1 MSNSTKMKLAELEV
15 KLHYCIVSKTDCLF
29 NLFLSFF
36 PTDGIAGVDQT
47 GLVATHRIKK
57 LITDL
62 KQCVY
67 MEASAL
73 TGENVDRVFNTG

>member
-1 MSNSTKMKLAELEV
+1 MILTFS
-15 KLHYCIVSKTDCLF
+15 F
-29 NLFLSFF
+29 RSFF
-36 PTDGIAGVDQT
+36 PTDGITGVDQT

>member
-1 MSNSTKMKLAELEV
+1 M
-15 KLHYCIVSKTDCLF
+15 YIVSDCDF
-29 NLFLSFF
+29 NLFMYFF
-36 PTDGIAGVDQT
+36 FFFFAIDGITGIDQT

-57 LITDL
+57 LISDL

>member
-1 MSNSTKMKLAELEV
+1 MFALLSTWWQHDREL
-15 KLHYCIVSKTDCLF
+15 CDFTF
-29 NLFLSFF
+29 FFPFFLS
-36 PTDGIAGVDQT
+36 TDGVTSVDQT
-47 GLVATHRIKK
+47 GIVSTHRIRK

-73 TGENVDRVFNTG
+73 TGDNVDRVFTTGEFLKQGHL